1 LKLLLDEMYAG
12 AIAEQ
17 LRARGFDV
25 VSIHDP
31 GFSHL
36 EGAPDADVFTAAVE
50 LGRSLV
56 AENVPDYRRLEGAAL
71 ARGDRTPG
79 LVFTTNRRFPRG
91 HPATAGRLVT
101 ALAALFEQRRHVLR
115 ASFLNMPRVSVRT
128 RDEDSIL

>member
-1 LKLLLDEMYAG
+1 LKLLLDEMYPG

-36 EGAPDADVFTAAVE
+36 EGAPDADVFTAAVA

-56 AENVPDYRRLEGAAL
+56 TENVPDYRRLEDAAL
-71 ARGDRTPG
+71 ARGEPTPG
-79 LVFTTNRRFPRG
+79 IVFTTNRRFPRG
-91 HPATAGRLVT
+91 HPATTGRLVI
-101 ALAALFEQRRHVLR
+101 ALAALLAR
-115 ASFLNMPRVSVRT
+115 APDVPQTTFLETPPAGPQ
-128 RDEDSIL
+128 

>member
-1 LKLLLDEMYAG
+1 LKLLLDEMYPG

-36 EGAPDADVFTAAVE
+36 EGAPDADVFTAAVA

-56 AENVPDYRRLEGAAL
+56 TENVPDYRRLEDAAL
-71 ARGDRTPG
+71 ARGEPTPG
-79 LVFTTNRRFPRG
+79 NVFTRNRRFPRG
-91 HPATAGRLVT
+91 HPATTGRLVI
-101 ALAALFEQRRHVLR
+101 ALAALLAR
-115 ASFLNMPRVSVRT
+115 APDVPQTTFLETPPAGPQ
-128 RDEDSIL
+128 